1 MTLKPSRDSFGDI
14 VRVIASGIDTL
25 LRLLLAYPC
34 GIARA
39 SIEFVYLSYRGIYS
53 LLLGRSCIFD
63 NISGCEDAS
72 LVFGR
77 WLR

>member
-1 MTLKPSRDSFGDI
+1 MTLNPSRDNFGDI
-14 VRVIASGIDTL
+14 VRVIASGDDTL
-25 LRLLLAYPC
+25 LGPLLAYPC
-34 GIARA
+34 GTARA
-39 SIEFVYLSYRGIYS
+39 PIAFVYLSYHGIYS

-77 WLR
+77 WSR